1 MADRDD
7 RTPHEVDDEALPEGE
22 SPAEAEALDADD
34 DDADEDDA
42 LSWEGDDDLGRTTSL
57 TDPRTAAATRR
68 PRSATVDGCPVRA
81 GGHVSDGELSAEDAD
96 LEADLAVDGERPRRD
111 PVRLLVTGVFALIY
125 LAFTVGWI
133 LAVQGIV
140 GTALGSGST
149 GWVDAI
155 ARISQFLALV
165 ASALWFVTVVHL
177 TRDSRLIV
185 RVGWMLL
192 GTPLLLPW
200 PYLMGSLL

>member
-1 MADRDD
+1 MAERDD
-7 RTPHEVDDEALPEGE
+7 SKPDEPDQLA
-22 SPAEAEALDADD
+22 DADD
-34 DDADEDDA
+34 QHDELDDDTADEDDA
-42 LSWEGDDDLGRTTSL
+42 LSWEGDDELGRTTSL
-57 TDPRTAAATRR
+57 TDPRSASATRR
-68 PRSATVDGCPVRA
+68 PRSSIVDGRPLRDVELDDDAERA
-81 GGHVSDGELSAEDAD
+81 AAAAD

-111 PVRLLVTGVFALIY
+111 PVRLLVTGVFAVVY

-177 TRDSRLIV
+177 TRDARLLV
-185 RVGWMLL
+185 RAGWMLL